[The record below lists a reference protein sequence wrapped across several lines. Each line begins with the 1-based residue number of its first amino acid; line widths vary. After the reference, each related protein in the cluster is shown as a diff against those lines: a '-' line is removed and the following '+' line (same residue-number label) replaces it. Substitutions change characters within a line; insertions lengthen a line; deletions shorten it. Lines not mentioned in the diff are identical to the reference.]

1 MDLRPGKSLFAL
13 APLALLA
20 ALSLFGATPATAAD
34 CVIAKQSEPQAI
46 DPHFSRTGPN
56 QHIAEHLFDR
66 LIQPDNKD
74 AMAPGLATS
83 WRQIDDLTLEFKL
96 RPKVKFH
103 DGSEFTAD
111 DVLFSMAR
119 VPKVPNSP
127 ASYAN
132 DVKDVVEARAI
143 DPLTVRF
150 KAKAPNPLLLPQ
162 LGRIYIVSRKAAA
175 TATTQDFNSG
185 KAAVG
190 TGPYKFVSWTPGDKL
205 VLQRNDAYWDVK
217 PHFQQATLKFISND
231 AARVAA
237 LLSGSVDLI
246 DAVPPNDFGTLRNNP
261 KCALWGAPS
270 PTLIYIH
277 MDSSRDKTPFVQ
289 DKAGRPLDR
298 NPFKDRR
305 VRLALSKLIDRKML
319 VERVLYGSGEPAG
332 QMVAKGLFGH
342 NPGLKPID
350 YDLEGAK
357 KLLAEAGYPNGFSLT
372 LHSANDR
379 YVFQS
384 EVVQAAAQFL
394 ARGGIDI
401 KVETMPTNVFMPRA
415 TKQEFSF
422 FLLGFGVST
431 GDAMSGLIQVLATYD
446 EKNNMGSNNRGRYSN
461 PEFDKVIKGAMVQ
474 MDSARREKMVQ
485 QAAVIAFEDVGIIPL
500 YFEKEHYAT
509 RRGLRYD
516 IQPGIPRTNAM
527 SLVPAQ

>member
-1 MDLRPGKSLFAL
+1 MNVKRTPLPTF
-13 APLALLA
+13 LALIVLT
-20 ALSLFGATPATAAD
+20 ALCCFGPTPSQAAD
-34 CVIAKQSEPQAI
+34 AVIAKQSEPQAI

-56 QHIAEHLFDR
+56 QHIAEHIFDR
-66 LIQPDNKD
+66 LIQPNDKE
-74 AMAPGLATS
+74 AMAPGLAVS
-83 WRQIDDLTLEFKL
+83 WKQIDDLTLEFKL
-96 RPKVKFH
+96 RSGVKFH
-103 DGSEFTAD
+103 DGSDFTAA
-111 DVLFSMAR
+111 DVLFSMER

-132 DVKDVVEARAI
+132 DVKDIVEAKAI

-150 KAKAPNPLLLPQ
+150 RSKIPNPLLLAQ
-162 LGRIYIVSRKAAA
+162 IGRIYIVSKKVAG

-185 KAAVG
+185 KAAIG
-190 TGPYKFVSWTPGDKL
+190 TGPYKFVSWTPGDQL
-205 VLQRNDAYWDVK
+205 VLQRNEAYWDVK
-217 PHFQQATLKFISND
+217 PHFQRVTLKFISND

-237 LLSGSVDLI
+237 LLSGSADLI
-246 DAVPPNDFGTLRNNP
+246 DAVPPNDFGTLKNNP
-261 KCALWGAPS
+261 KCSLWGAPS

-277 MDSSRDKTPFVQ
+277 MDSNRDKTPFVM
-289 DKAGRPLDR
+289 DKSGRPLDR
-298 NPFKDRR
+298 NPLKDKR
-305 VRLALSKLIDRKML
+305 VRLALSKLIDRKMII
-319 VERVLYGSGEPAG
+319 ERVMYGSGEPAG

-342 NPGLKPID
+342 HPNMGPIP

-372 LHSANDR
+372 LHSASDR

-384 EVVQAAAQFL
+384 EIVQAVAQFL

-461 PEFDKVIKGAMVQ
+461 PEFDKIIKAAMVQ
-474 MDSARREKMVQ
+474 MDDAKREKMVQ
-485 QAAVIAFEDVGIIPL
+485 QATVIAFEDVGIIPL
-500 YFEKEHYAT
+500 YFEMEHYAT
-509 RRGLRYD
+509 RKGLKYVL
-516 IQPGIPRTNAM
+516 QPGIPRTNAM
-527 SLVPAQ
+527 SLYPAQ